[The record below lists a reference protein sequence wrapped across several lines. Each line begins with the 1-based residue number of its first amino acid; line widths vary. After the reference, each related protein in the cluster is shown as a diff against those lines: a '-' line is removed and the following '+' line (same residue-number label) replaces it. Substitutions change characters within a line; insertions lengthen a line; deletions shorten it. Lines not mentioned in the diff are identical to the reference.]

1 MLRSRLRAV
10 GCTLLQTQRVTVKNP
25 IAFKNARQFQ
35 TTKVRNILNTV
46 PLHYTKH
53 NPETVKKVFDQ
64 YHEKL
69 KKYKNVTEVVAG
81 ES

>member
-1 MLRSRLRAV
+1 
-10 GCTLLQTQRVTVKNP
+10 
-25 IAFKNARQFQ
+25 
-35 TTKVRNILNTV
+35 VRNILNTV